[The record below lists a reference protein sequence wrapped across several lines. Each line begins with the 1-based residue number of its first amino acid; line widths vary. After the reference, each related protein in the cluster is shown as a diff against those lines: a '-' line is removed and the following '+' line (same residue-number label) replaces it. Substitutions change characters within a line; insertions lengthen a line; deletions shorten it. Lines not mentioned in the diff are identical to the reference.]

1 MAAIS
6 DLNPEP
12 TIAGLAPGQSVLWG
26 FRSGDRGTHTSRTI
40 MLGEL
45 SNLLDAVPGDAV
57 RDDYAHA
64 VMTHNCLGK
73 RTAATRKLS
82 LQRLSEL
89 YALDPRVILFRVLR
103 DLWVG
108 NETSRPLL
116 ALLLAL
122 ARDPL
127 LRASATAVLRT
138 PYSNEFARQ
147 SMKDALAD
155 AVGDRLNEATLDKV
169 VRNASSS
176 WTQAGHFRGRG
187 RKTRQRVE
195 ATPAATTFAVLLGFA
210 VGRRG
215 RLLFETLWTAVLDT
229 SPDDLIDVAVD
240 AKRLGLLDLK
250 QSGSMLDVS
259 FPALFTNKERDL
271 FHGAHWQ
278 VG

>member
-1 MAAIS
+1 MAAMS
-6 DLNPEP
+6 ALNLEAA
-12 TIAGLAPGQSVLWG
+12 IVGLTPGQLALWG
-26 FRSGDRGTHTSRTI
+26 FRFGDRGTHTSRTI
-40 MLGEL
+40 MLDEL
-45 SNLLDAVPGDAV
+45 SHLLDAVPGTAV

-64 VMTHNCLGK
+64 VTAHNCLGK

-103 DLWVG
+103 DLWAG

-116 ALLLAL
+116 AMLLAL

-127 LRASATAVLRT
+127 LRASATAVVRT
-138 PYSNEFARQ
+138 PYGNEFARQ

-187 RKTRQRVE
+187 RKIRSE
-195 ATPAATTFAVLLGFA
+195 L
-210 VGRRG
+210 RR
-215 RLLFETLWTAVLDT
+215 RPPQPP
-229 SPDDLIDVAVD
+229 SPCCSGS
-240 AKRLGLLDLK
+240 RLGGADACCSRRLGPPCSIRALTTSSMWRSTP
-250 QSGSMLDVS
+250 SGWGCSIS
-259 FPALFTNKERDL
+259 SSPAR
-271 FHGAHWQ
+271 
-278 VG
+278 

>member
-6 DLNPEP
+6 DLNLEAA
-12 TIAGLAPGQSVLWG
+12 IVGLTPDQSALWG
-26 FRSGDRGTHTSRTI
+26 FRFGDRGTHTSRTI
-40 MLGEL
+40 MLDEL
-45 SNLLDAVPGDAV
+45 SNLLDAVPGNAV
-57 RDDYAHA
+57 RGDYAHA
-64 VMTHNCLGK
+64 VMAHNCLGK

-89 YALDPRVILFRVLR
+89 YALDPRVILFRVLK
-103 DLWVG
+103 DLWIG

-116 ALLLAL
+116 AILLAL

-127 LRASATAVLRT
+127 LRASATSVVRT
-138 PYSNEFARQ
+138 PYGNEFARQ

-195 ATPAATTFAVLLGFA
+195 ATLAATTFTLLLGFA

-215 RLLFETLWTAVLDT
+215 RLLFETPWTAVLDT

-250 QSGSMLDVS
+250 QSGSMIDVS
-259 FPALFTNKERDL
+259 FPALFTNKEREL
-271 FHGAHWQ
+271 IHGAHRQ
-278 VG
+278 IG

>member
-6 DLNPEP
+6 DLNCEAG
-12 TIAGLAPGQSVLWG
+12 IAGLTPGQSGVWG
-26 FRSGDRGTHTSRTI
+26 FRSGARGTHTSRTI
-40 MLGEL
+40 MLAEF
-45 SNLLDAVPGDAV
+45 SHLLDAVPGDAA
-57 RDDYAHA
+57 RDDYTHA
-64 VMTHNCLGK
+64 VMARNCLGK

-89 YALDPRVILFRVLR
+89 YALDPQVILFRVLR
-103 DLWVG
+103 DLWAR

-127 LRASATAVLRT
+127 LRATATAVLCT
-138 PYSNEFARQ
+138 PYGNEFARQ
-147 SMKDALAD
+147 SMKDALTD

-187 RKTRQRVE
+187 RKTRQRIE

-215 RLLFETLWTAVLDT
+215 RLLFETAWTAVLDT

-250 QSGSMLDVS
+250 QSGSMIDVS
-259 FPALFTNKERDL
+259 FPGLFTNKEREL
-271 FHGAHWQ
+271 IHGTHRQA
-278 VG
+278 G